1 MKFSLIRNAFFS
13 VLFSTLALSCITKA
27 LPTVKK
33 PTYKTYNYGSEKGY
47 IAEFQVSESKAKPI
61 AIVINRVKQ
70 TITPDSKTGNQYKI
84 NIIAQSNKIFGFK
97 PQIID
102 SENGIFFKTDS
113 TEQFKK
119 VNFQSK

>member
-1 MKFSLIRNAFFS
+1 MKFNLTRNAFFL

-47 IAEFQVSESKAKPI
+47 IAEFEVSKSSAKPV
-61 AIVINRVKQ
+61 AVVINRVKQ
-70 TITPDSKTGNQYKI
+70 NITPDSKTGNKYKV
-84 NIIAQSNKIFGFK
+84 NVIAQSQKMFGFK
-97 PQIID
+97 PQITELD
-102 SENGIFFKTDS
+102 NGIFFKTDS